1 MVKRNN
7 IQVNNT
13 LPLQQNISYFDSLN
27 NNKYFAGI
35 MMLLLNLGSKYLA
48 AELSNSQEQFLNNV
62 IIRRFLI
69 FTVVFVATR
78 DIWVSIV
85 LTGAFV
91 ILVSGLFH
99 EESKYCI
106 VSKNK
111 MFTDL
116 TKYDY
121 EKARS
126 VIKLYELQQK
136 NKK

>member
-1 MVKRNN
+1 MRKKNSYT
-7 IQVNNT
+7 QTESNT
-13 LPLQQNISYFDSLN
+13 IVPQMGYFDNLN

-48 AELSNSQEQFLNNV
+48 TELSNTQEQFLNNS
-62 IIRRFLI
+62 IIRRFII

-78 DIWVSIV
+78 DIWVSIII
-85 LTGAFV
+85 TGAFI

-106 VSKNK
+106 VPRKR

-126 VIKLYELQQK
+126 VIKLYQMQ
-136 NKK
+136 NSDKK

>member
-1 MVKRNN
+1 MPKKNSQNINN
-7 IQVNNT
+7 IIV
-13 LPLQQNISYFDSLN
+13 PQNAGYFDFLN

-48 AELSNSQEQFLNNV
+48 AELSNSQEEFLNNV
-62 IIRRFLI
+62 VIRRFII

-78 DIWVSIV
+78 DIWVSIII
-85 LTGAFV
+85 TGAFI

-106 VSKNK
+106 VPKNSK

-121 EKARS
+121 ERARS
-126 VIKLYELQQK
+126 VIKLYQLQQQ
-136 NKK
+136 KK